1 MLVCH
6 LYIFFGEVSVQS
18 FCLFKSQ
25 VVFLLNFLKF
35 LCMFLIT
42 VFFFFFNVS
51 FVNIF
56 LRVCDLSSRSFD
68 ILSQS
73 RIFFNNNEVQ
83 LIHFFMDHDF
93 GAVSNKSSSNLRPSS
108 FSPMLSLK
116 SFIVL
121 HFTFPSVN
129 CFEFHEGCKVY
140 V

>member
-25 VVFLLNFLKF
+25 VVFLLNFLKV
-35 LCMFLIT
+35 LCMFWIT
-42 VFFFFFNVS
+42 VLFFLNVS

-56 LRVCDLSSRSFD
+56 LPVCDLSSRSFD

-73 RIFFNNNEVQ
+73 RIFFNINEVQ

-108 FSPMLSLK
+108 FSPMLPLK